1 MSTGI
6 GRLAGVLVSAPLLL
20 TAATVCGGAARA
32 DPDQDERFLALL
44 DEEQIPAADNVPG
57 LIARAHEI
65 CRELDDGTSFYTI
78 AREEMN
84 TMYGDNPSLRLVPAR
99 VTKTVVR
106 FVAAS
111 VDVYCPNHQDMLP

>member
-1 MSTGI
+1 VSARLTG
-6 GRLAGVLVSAPLLL
+6 LASRLVSTSVLL
-20 TAATVCGGAARA
+20 AAAIVCEGAAGA
-32 DPDQDERFLALL
+32 GPDQDEQFLALL

-65 CRELDDGTSFYTI
+65 CRELDGGTSFYTI
-78 AREEMN
+78 VREEMN

-106 FVAAS
+106 FVTVS
-111 VDVYCPNHQDMLP
+111 VDVYCPDHQDMLP

>member
-1 MSTGI
+1 VSTGV
-6 GRLAGVLVSAPLLL
+6 GGLAGILVGAPVLL
-20 TAATVCGGAARA
+20 TAAIVYGGAAGA

-65 CRELDDGTSFYTI
+65 CRELDGGTTFYTVV
-78 AREEMN
+78 REEMD

-99 VTKTVVR
+99 VAKTGVR
-106 FVAAS
+106 FVTAS
-111 VDVYCPNHQDMLP
+111 VEVYCPDRQDMLP